1 MLPTVL
7 MQMSFTAP
15 LQVNSGKYAMLVH
28 FYRHMQIHMFLY
40 NMILHLYKAFIETL
54 IFIALRIVIH
64 FCLCARLISV
74 TKAQLFAFV
83 AAIFS
88 ISYCSWLL
96 TELCTFIHTHV
107 HTYKVIVDVIT
118 LANDLD
124 LLYGRLLGEKQ
135 PLNMMSFELY
145 CDLQFHV

>member
-1 MLPTVL
+1 
-7 MQMSFTAP
+7 MQCSYILIDICKYICFYMS
-15 LQVNSGKYAMLVH
+15 
-28 FYRHMQIHMFLY
+28 
-40 NMILHLYKAFIETL
+40 LHLYEAFIEIL

-88 ISYCSWLL
+88 ISNCSWLL

-124 LLYGRLLGEKQ
+124 LLYGRLLGEKTTVKYDE
-135 PLNMMSFELY
+135 F
-145 CDLQFHV
+145 